1 MPERDGCR
9 GRKRHLA
16 VRTEMLRMGFPNPME
31 AQTLDEFLKLN
42 PQLAIESSEDA
53 KCKALLGELGML
65 EHFTRSNEP
74 ELSALTF
81 RNHPTH
87 WIVGM
92 RWSGYP
98 KPKQNGYKVV
108 CIPKPHVT
116 EEGVK
121 DFVQYVMETNGAC
134 VQQNGIIRLPPD
146 WRKRN

>member
-1 MPERDGCR
+1 MP
-9 GRKRHLA
+9 
-16 VRTEMLRMGFPNPME
+16 RMGFSDPME

-42 PQLAIESSEDA
+42 PHVATEFGDDA

-87 WIVGM
+87 WIVGV

-98 KPKQNGYKVV
+98 KPRQNGYKVF
-108 CIPKPHVT
+108 CIPKQHVT

-121 DFVQYVMETNGAC
+121 DFV
-134 VQQNGIIRLPPD
+134 L
-146 WRKRN
+146 

>member
-1 MPERDGCR
+1 
-9 GRKRHLA
+9 
-16 VRTEMLRMGFPNPME
+16 MGFSDPME

-42 PQLAIESSEDA
+42 PHVATEFGDDA

-87 WIVGM
+87 WIVGV
-92 RWSGYP
+92 RWSGYR
-98 KPKQNGYKVV
+98 KPRQNGYQVFGL
-108 CIPKPHVT
+108 PKQPVT

-121 DFVQYVMETNGAC
+121 DFVQHVMENRRFKGLC
-134 VQQNGIIRLPPD
+134 VAGSG
-146 WRKRN
+146 